1 MAKVQINFYKGIK
14 TMQSINQ
21 VKQALANGLAV
32 HWSNSAYKILDDS
45 TGLLVSYRNG
55 LDYASLHNIKQDV
68 LRCYVSKADCLKLA
82 KRHGVQFVCY
92 EPIED
97 AYYFQSGDYQSGFY
111 EYRILANNLICE
123 KSFEIMIAN
132 GLSDTNKATFEK

>member
-1 MAKVQINFYKGIK
+1 
-14 TMQSINQ
+14 MQSMNQ
-21 VKQALANGLAV
+21 VKQALENGLTV
-32 HWSNSAYKILDDS
+32 HWSDFAYKVLDDS
-45 TGLLVSYRNG
+45 TGLLVSYNNG
-55 LDYASLHNIKQDV
+55 QDYVGLQNTKYDV
-68 LRCYVSKADCLKLA
+68 IRCYVSKADCIDLA

-123 KSFEIMIAN
+123 KSFEIMIDN
-132 GLSDTNKATFEK
+132 GLTDTNKATFEK

>member
-1 MAKVQINFYKGIK
+1 
-14 TMQSINQ
+14 MQSINQ
-21 VKQALANGLAV
+21 VKQALANGLTV
-32 HWSNSAYKILDDS
+32 HWSNSAYKVLDDY

-55 LDYASLHNIKQDV
+55 LDYAGLQNTKQDV

-97 AYYFQSGDYQSGFY
+97 AYYFQSGDYQNGFY